1 MLDHNEEM
9 NFKFKEYQKFYKF
22 HVLKCN
28 NNLESVFKTQNML
41 SRKLKT
47 ISLNF
52 FEIKYMYKL

>member
-1 MLDHNEEM
+1 MKNQCMLDHDEEM

-41 SRKLKT
+41 SRKLRQF
-47 ISLNF
+47 L
-52 FEIKYMYKL
+52 